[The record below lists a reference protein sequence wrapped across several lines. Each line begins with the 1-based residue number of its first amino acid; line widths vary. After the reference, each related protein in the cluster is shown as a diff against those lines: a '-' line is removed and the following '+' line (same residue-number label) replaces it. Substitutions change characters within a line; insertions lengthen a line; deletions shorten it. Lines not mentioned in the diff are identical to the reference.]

1 MSPCTGKMEYY
12 GSSFVFSRR
21 PILKIC
27 NIGVVGVY
35 KSPGKTLND
44 LEKEFNKIDYDK
56 IDKDHNLAT

>member
-1 MSPCTGKMEYY
+1 MLRMDKKDIEI
-12 GSSFVFSRR
+12 F
-21 PILKIC
+21 ILKIC

-56 IDKDHNLAT
+56 ID